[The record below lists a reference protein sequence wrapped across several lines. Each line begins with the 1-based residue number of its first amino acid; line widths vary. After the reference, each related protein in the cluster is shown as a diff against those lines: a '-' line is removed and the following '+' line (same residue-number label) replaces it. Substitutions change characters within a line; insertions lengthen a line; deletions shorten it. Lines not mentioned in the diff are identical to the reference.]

1 MCVVAVMVLG
11 GNIRDLFASTAD
23 PMIPGGTPASAPR
36 APLTYP
42 TTIGQCEHG
51 GWQNYVQFDSE
62 AACADYIS
70 TLEP

>member
-1 MCVVAVMVLG
+1 MCIAAVMLLG

-23 PMIPGGTPASAPR
+23 PCPR
-36 APLTYP
+36 RHARVCTTGPLIYP
-42 TTIGQCEHG
+42 TTIGQCRNG

-62 AACADYIS
+62 AACADYIG